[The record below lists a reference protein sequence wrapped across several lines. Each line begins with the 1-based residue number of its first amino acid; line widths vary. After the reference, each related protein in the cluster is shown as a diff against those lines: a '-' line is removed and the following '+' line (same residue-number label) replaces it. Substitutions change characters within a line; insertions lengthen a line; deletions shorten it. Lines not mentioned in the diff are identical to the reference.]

1 MEKLNTEKA
10 KTLKKRINLIV
21 GVTGTVSL
29 IVNLIFLMLPA
40 IMLVA
45 PNCGIADI
53 YTASSIESFVRFIYV
68 GMAATTLSLFT
79 IPNMLNEVK

>member
-1 MEKLNTEKA
+1 MKSETSK
-10 KTLKKRINLIV
+10 KTKSLKRINLVV

-29 IVNLIFLMLPA
+29 IANLAFLVLPA
-40 IMLVA
+40 ILLVA

-68 GMAATTLSLFT
+68 GIAATTLAMFT
-79 IPNMLNEVK
+79 IPTILNETK

>member
-1 MEKLNTEKA
+1 MEKLNAEKA
-10 KTLKKRINLIV
+10 KTLKKKINLVI

-40 IMLVA
+40 ILLVA

-68 GMAATTLSLFT
+68 GMAATTLAMFT
-79 IPNMLNEVK
+79 IPTILNEK